1 MKIKKYHLFRIIFF
15 STIPFCLNAQS
26 ELQRIHTV
34 SFYNVENLFDTIND
48 INKKDERSPIMEI
61 ENNRTK
67 IYYQKLQNLSKVISD
82 IGYKHTK
89 LPPTIVGLSEVENR
103 MVIEDLI
110 ETGNLKK
117 SNYGISHFESPDKRG
132 IDVAIIYLKK
142 YFKIINENV
151 HDLELYDTNSKSKFF
166 TRYQHVI
173 EGLLEGERIF
183 LIINH
188 WPSRIGGKVNSSTY
202 RKKAAELNVEIIDSI
217 NFIHKNPKIINM
229 GDFNDDPIDFS
240 IKEILNGKENK
251 YNLFNKD
258 FFNAYEKLYLEG
270 QGTLVYKDKWN
281 LFDQILVSRSLID
294 ESYKSFS
301 FLNAF
306 IYNEE
311 YIINQLGRYKGYPF
325 RSFASGSFLNGYS
338 DHLPVYILLLKKL

>member
-1 MKIKKYHLFRIIFF
+1 MKIKIYHFFKIFF
-15 STIPFCLNAQS
+15 SIISFCLNAQS

-89 LPPTIVGLSEVENR
+89 LPPTIVGLSEVENK

-110 ETGNLKK
+110 KTGKLKK
-117 SNYGISHFESPDKRG
+117 SNYNISHFESPDTRG

-151 HDLELYDTNSKSKFF
+151 HDLELYDTNSKNKFF

-240 IKEILNGKENK
+240 IKEILNGKKNK
-251 YNLFNKD
+251 NNLFNKD

-311 YIINQLGRYKGYPF
+311 YLINQSGRYKGYPF

>member
-1 MKIKKYHLFRIIFF
+1 MKIKKYHLFRIIFC
-15 STIPFCLNAQS
+15 STIPFYLNAQS

-61 ENNRTK
+61 KNNRTK
-67 IYYQKLQNLSKVISD
+67 IYYQKLKNLSKVISD

-89 LPPTIVGLSEVENR
+89 NSPTIVGLSEVENR
-103 MVIEDLI
+103 MVIEDLT

-117 SNYGISHFESPDKRG
+117 SNYGISHFESPDTRG

-151 HDLELYDTNSKSKFF
+151 HELELYDTNSKNKFF
-166 TRYQHVI
+166 TRYQHVV

-183 LIINH
+183 LIVNH
-188 WPSRIGGKVNSSTY
+188 WPSRIGGKEKSSTY
-202 RKKAAELNVEIIDSI
+202 RKRAAELNLEIIDSI
-217 NFIHKNPKIINM
+217 NFIYENPKIINM
-229 GDFNDDPIDFS
+229 GDFNDDPIDYS
-240 IKEILNGKENK
+240 IKEILNAKNDK
-251 YNLFNKD
+251 NNLFNND
-258 FFNAYEKLYLEG
+258 LFNAYEKLYLEG
-270 QGTLVYKDKWN
+270 KGTLVYNDNWN
-281 LFDQILVSRSLID
+281 LFDQILVSKSLTD
-294 ESYKSFS
+294 ENYESFS

-311 YIINQLGRYKGYPF
+311 YIINQSGRYRGYPF
-325 RSFASGSFLNGYS
+325 RSFASGNFLNGYS

>member
-1 MKIKKYHLFRIIFF
+1 MKIKIYHLFKIFF
-15 STIPFCLNAQS
+15 SIISFCLNAQS

-110 ETGNLKK
+110 DTGNLKK
-117 SNYGISHFESPDKRG
+117 SNYGISHFESPDTRG

-151 HDLELYDTNSKSKFF
+151 HDLELYDTNSKNKFF

-202 RKKAAELNVEIIDSI
+202 RKKAAELNVKIIDSI

-229 GDFNDDPIDFS
+229 GDFNDDPVDYS
-240 IKEILNGKENK
+240 IKEILNTKRNK
-251 YNLFNKD
+251 NNLFNKD

-281 LFDQILVSRSLID
+281 LFDQIIVSRSLID
-294 ESYKSFS
+294 ESFKSFS